1 MYGCGGVV
9 GFQRLGVDI
18 IIRCVWTNQRIV
30 RVVDVEN
37 GRTVFAFQS
46 QRQFGP
52 VIVPGNI
59 HRFDGDVRIHLRVG
73 LNHLVD
79 RIRVLAAPA
88 PVFELDWLAVVH
100 EMIGVVG
107 DGVADNVKPFVG
119 FRIGC
124 AGRGIAVPARS

>member
-1 MYGCGGVV
+1 M
-9 GFQRLGVDI
+9 
-18 IIRCVWTNQRIV
+18 
-30 RVVDVEN
+30 DVEN

-79 RIRVLAAPA
+79 RIYALAAPA
-88 PVFELDWLAVVH
+88 PVLNLDWLAVIDQ
-100 EMIGVVG
+100 MIRIIL
-107 DGVADNVKPFVG
+107 DGIANNIQTFVG
-119 FRIGC
+119 FGIG
-124 AGRGIAVPARS
+124 RSGSGVAATACRQTDAETSNVNFPEE